1 MRILIAITSS
11 ISAYKIPV
19 LVSMLKK
26 QGHEIIC
33 AITKNAENMVGVKAL
48 ETAPTRGLLGFR
60 SEFINDTHGEGTL
73 VRRISGYEPYKGE
86 IAQRMEGAMIST
98 ETGEAMTYALWNLQE
113 RGQLFIS
120 PQTPVYEGM
129 IIGQSSKNIDLDVNP
144 LKNKKLTAI
153 RSSGRDE
160 AMLLTPPKIFSLEEA
175 LEWINDD
182 ELVEVTPDAIRIR
195 KKGLTA
201 LDRRN
206 LYRQKMNAQ

>member
-1 MRILIAITSS
+1 
-11 ISAYKIPV
+11 
-19 LVSMLKK
+19 
-26 QGHEIIC
+26 
-33 AITKNAENMVGVKAL
+33 
-48 ETAPTRGLLGFR
+48 
-60 SEFINDTHGEGTL
+60 
-73 VRRISGYEPYKGE
+73 
-86 IAQRMEGAMIST
+86 MEGAMIST

-120 PQTPVYEGM
+120 PQTPVYECM
-129 IIGQSSKNIDLDVNP
+129 IIGQSSKNIDLYVNP

>member
-1 MRILIAITSS
+1 M
-11 ISAYKIPV
+11 
-19 LVSMLKK
+19 
-26 QGHEIIC
+26 
-33 AITKNAENMVGVKAL
+33 
-48 ETAPTRGLLGFR
+48 
-60 SEFINDTHGEGTL
+60 
-73 VRRISGYEPYKGE
+73 EPS
-86 IAQRMEGAMIST
+86 RTWS
-98 ETGEAMTYALWNLQE
+98 
-113 RGQLFIS
+113 
-120 PQTPVYEGM
+120 